1 MLALN
6 YLLFL
11 QSALLPP
18 FQSSLLGGV
27 GVVEVTVGAVAAA
40 VLIRGDVESSHFGL
54 LHADRK
60 CASGAGFLLSLA
72 AYWPSRLQACEGR
85 GGVRTAAP
93 ARPRPRDAAG
103 RRSAADSS
111 PARRVEK
118 YQASE
123 GRGRGEGRKS
133 TDEGDRENKDAP
145 AAAAP
150 SSHLGAE
157 PGVPLGRSMFTS
169 DTPSPPAA
177 VGPRSP
183 APPLPREE
191 LMQYRGAIVKP
202 SPLASFPLVRID
214 FTFGSLDLACSSRE
228 RPCARADPRFP

>member
-1 MLALN
+1 MLALI

-18 FQSSLLGGV
+18 FQSSLLGGI

-40 VLIRGDVESSHFGL
+40 VLIRGDVEPSHFGL

-72 AYWPSRLQACEGR
+72 AHWPSRLQGR

-93 ARPRPRDAAG
+93 ARLRPRDVAG
-103 RRSAADSS
+103 RCSAADSS

-133 TDEGDRENKDAP
+133 TDEGGRENKDAP
-145 AAAAP
+145 AAAPPPATSAP
-150 SSHLGAE
+150 SPVS
-157 PGVPLGRSMFTS
+157 PPGRSMFTS

-177 VGPRSP
+177 VGLRSP

-202 SPLASFPLVRID
+202 SPLSSFPRVRID
-214 FTFGSLDLACSSRE
+214 FTLGSVDPACCS
-228 RPCARADPRFP
+228 